1 VLKIFNT
8 QTISIM
14 AKVLPILS
22 LAIPGYLAGKFK
34 LINKEGYS
42 SLGNILIYLT
52 MPALLFTSSL
62 SGLTKEHLTA
72 LVFAPFFGFFNILIM
87 LLLTYMIGFII
98 RVPAEK
104 RATFTCLS
112 SVSNAVYMGYPVI
125 RALLG
130 DEELTYAAVYDMG
143 ATVAIWTVVVY
154 LLAKDKK
161 KKTDWRQIFNPCLVS
176 VFLAI
181 AVNLL
186 ELDIP
191 QSILEPLSILGQA
204 TVPLA
209 MIVTGYGFSRINLRG
224 DGKDNYAHSYT
235 VALIKLV
242 LHPLLIY
249 ILLAMFPLKTT
260 FKLVII
266 IISAMP
272 SMLSTPVIVGQYGG
286 DLEFA
291 VYTVFFTTALSVL
304 TVPLLI
310 AILG

>member
-1 VLKIFNT
+1 MLEIFDA
-8 QTISIM
+8 QTIPIM

-22 LAIPGYLAGKFK
+22 LAIPGYLAGKFR

-42 SLGNILIYLT
+42 SLGNAVIYIT
-52 MPALLFTSSL
+52 MPALLFTSTL
-62 SGLTKEHLTA
+62 SGIAREHLKA
-72 LVFAPFFGFFNILIM
+72 LFLAPLFGFFNILIM

-98 RVPAEK
+98 RVPPER
-104 RATFTCLS
+104 RATFSCLS

-125 RALLG
+125 RALFG
-130 DEELTYAAVYDMG
+130 DRELTYAAVYDMG
-143 ATVAIWTVVVY
+143 ATLAIWTVVVY

-161 KKTDWRQIFNPCLVS
+161 KTDWRQIFNPCLVA
-176 VFLAI
+176 VILAI
-181 AVNLL
+181 AINLL

-191 QSILEPLSILGQA
+191 QSILEPFSILGQA

-209 MIVTGYGFSRINLRG
+209 MIITGYGFSRIRLRG
-224 DGKDNYAHSYT
+224 DGKDNYAHAGI

-249 ILLAMFPLKTT
+249 ILLAMFPLEPT

-310 AILG
+310 SILR